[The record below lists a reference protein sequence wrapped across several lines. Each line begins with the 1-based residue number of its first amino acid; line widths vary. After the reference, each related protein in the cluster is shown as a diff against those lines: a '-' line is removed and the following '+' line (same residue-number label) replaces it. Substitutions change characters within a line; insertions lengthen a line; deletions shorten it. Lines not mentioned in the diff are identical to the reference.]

1 MDTIKI
7 NVENTKSI
15 KSIKSIKSTYESTK
29 WLTGC

>member
-7 NVENTKSI
+7 NVENTKLI